1 MKKNGLLTFIFA
13 CIPGAGQMYY
23 GYMQRGLSIAMILI
37 LCVMAATVVEPLL
50 FLCLVIWMYSF
61 FDTYDLIRHM
71 AAGEPKED
79 SLLVLGNYEEI
90 KKMVPQHNRLIG
102 WGLVGFGVWAL
113 YETFISTW
121 LYTLL
126 CNLMGNGYAY
136 DIIRGIPNVVI
147 AALLIFAGLKLLG
160 LHPEKKNRDD
170 ELPPYPHEYLC
181 LPPWGGGGT
190 AAPDGGQPYGRCS
203 SALCR
208 RVGAGHVPPA
218 ADPPPLCPPYTRGPS
233 MPGSYHSI

>member
-1 MKKNGLLTFIFA
+1 MKKNAFLTFIFA

-23 GYMQRGLSIAMILI
+23 GYMKRGTSLLVYFCLFIMLGAIISPL
-37 LCVMAATVVEPLL
+37 VVGVAVVYM
-50 FLCLVIWMYSF
+50 FSF

-79 SLLVLGNYEEI
+79 SLLVLGNYGEI
-90 KKMVPQHNRLIG
+90 KKLVPQHNRLIG

-126 CNLMGNGYAY
+126 CNLVGDGYAY
-136 DIIRGIPNVVI
+136 DIITGIPNVVI

-170 ELPPYPHEYLC
+170 ELPPYPHE
-181 LPPWGGGGT
+181 
-190 AAPDGGQPYGRCS
+190 
-203 SALCR
+203 
-208 RVGAGHVPPA
+208 
-218 ADPPPLCPPYTRGPS
+218 
-233 MPGSYHSI
+233 

>member
-1 MKKNGLLTFIFA
+1 MKKNAFLTFIFA

-23 GYMQRGLSIAMILI
+23 GYMKRGTSLLVYFCLFIMLGAIISPL
-37 LCVMAATVVEPLL
+37 VVGVAVVYM
-50 FLCLVIWMYSF
+50 FSF

-79 SLLVLGNYEEI
+79 SLLVLGNYGEI

-126 CNLMGNGYAY
+126 CSLMGNGYAY
-136 DIIRGIPNVVI
+136 DIISGIPNVVI
-147 AALLIFAGLKLLG
+147 AALLIFSGLKLLG

-170 ELPPYPHEYLC
+170 ELPPYPHE
-181 LPPWGGGGT
+181 
-190 AAPDGGQPYGRCS
+190 
-203 SALCR
+203 
-208 RVGAGHVPPA
+208 
-218 ADPPPLCPPYTRGPS
+218 
-233 MPGSYHSI
+233 

>member
-1 MKKNGLLTFIFA
+1 MKKNAFLTFIFA

-23 GYMQRGLSIAMILI
+23 GYMKRGTSLLVYFCLFIMLGTIISPL
-37 LCVMAATVVEPLL
+37 VVGVAVVYM
-50 FLCLVIWMYSF
+50 FSF

-102 WGLVGFGVWAL
+102 WGLVGIGVWAL
-113 YETFISTW
+113 YDTFISNW

-126 CNLMGNGYAY
+126 CNLVGNGYAY
-136 DIIRGIPNVVI
+136 DIITGIPNVVI

-170 ELPPYPHEYLC
+170 ELPPYPHE
-181 LPPWGGGGT
+181 
-190 AAPDGGQPYGRCS
+190 
-203 SALCR
+203 
-208 RVGAGHVPPA
+208 
-218 ADPPPLCPPYTRGPS
+218 
-233 MPGSYHSI
+233 

>member
-1 MKKNGLLTFIFA
+1 MKKNGFLTFIFA

-90 KKMVPQHNRLIG
+90 KKLIPQHNKLIG

-113 YETFISTW
+113 YD
-121 LYTLL
+121 LL
-126 CNLMGNGYAY
+126 IGNWVYKILTNVLGYGHAW
-136 DIIRGIPNVVI
+136 DIINGIPNLVVGG
-147 AALLIFAGLKLLG
+147 LLVFAGFKLLG

-170 ELPPYPHEYLC
+170 ELPPYPHE
-181 LPPWGGGGT
+181 
-190 AAPDGGQPYGRCS
+190 
-203 SALCR
+203 
-208 RVGAGHVPPA
+208 
-218 ADPPPLCPPYTRGPS
+218 
-233 MPGSYHSI
+233 

>member
-1 MKKNGLLTFIFA
+1 MKKNAFLTFIFA

-23 GYMQRGLSIAMILI
+23 GYMKRGLSMITFFCLFI
-37 LCVMAATVVEPLL
+37 MAGTLVDVLVVGS
-50 FLCLVIWMYSF
+50 VIVWMYSF

-90 KKMVPQHNRLIG
+90 KKLLPQHNKLIG

-126 CNLMGNGYAY
+126 CNLVGDGYAY
-136 DIIRGIPNVVI
+136 DIITGIPNVVI

-170 ELPPYPHEYLC
+170 ELPPYPHE
-181 LPPWGGGGT
+181 
-190 AAPDGGQPYGRCS
+190 
-203 SALCR
+203 
-208 RVGAGHVPPA
+208 
-218 ADPPPLCPPYTRGPS
+218 
-233 MPGSYHSI
+233 

>member
-1 MKKNGLLTFIFA
+1 MKKNGFLTFIFA

-90 KKMVPQHNRLIG
+90 KKLIPQHTKLVG
-102 WGLVGFGVWAL
+102 WGLIGFGVWAL
-113 YETFISTW
+113 YD
-121 LYTLL
+121 LL
-126 CNLMGNGYAY
+126 IGNWVYKILTNVLGYGHAW
-136 DIIRGIPNVVI
+136 DIINGIPNLVVGG
-147 AALLIFAGLKLLG
+147 LLVFAGFKLLNM
-160 LHPEKKNRDD
+160 HPAKKNSDD
-170 ELPPYPHEYLC
+170 ELPPYPHE
-181 LPPWGGGGT
+181 
-190 AAPDGGQPYGRCS
+190 
-203 SALCR
+203 
-208 RVGAGHVPPA
+208 
-218 ADPPPLCPPYTRGPS
+218 
-233 MPGSYHSI
+233 

>member
-1 MKKNGLLTFIFA
+1 MKKNGFLTFIFA

-23 GYMQRGLSIAMILI
+23 GYMQRGLSIAMMLM
-37 LCVMAATVVEPLL
+37 LCVMAATVIEPLL

-90 KKMVPQHNRLIG
+90 KKLVPQHNRLIG

-113 YETFISTW
+113 YD
-121 LYTLL
+121 LL
-126 CNLMGNGYAY
+126 IGNWVYKILTNVLGYGHAW
-136 DIIRGIPNVVI
+136 DIINGIPNLVVGG
-147 AALLIFAGLKLLG
+147 LLVFAGFKLLG

-170 ELPPYPHEYLC
+170 ELPPYPHE
-181 LPPWGGGGT
+181 
-190 AAPDGGQPYGRCS
+190 
-203 SALCR
+203 
-208 RVGAGHVPPA
+208 
-218 ADPPPLCPPYTRGPS
+218 
-233 MPGSYHSI
+233 

>member
-1 MKKNGLLTFIFA
+1 MKKNGFLTFIFA

-90 KKMVPQHNRLIG
+90 KKLIPQHNRLIG

-113 YETFISTW
+113 YD
-121 LYTLL
+121 LL
-126 CNLMGNGYAY
+126 IGNWVYKILTNVLGYGHAW
-136 DIIRGIPNVVI
+136 DIINGIPNLVVGG
-147 AALLIFAGLKLLG
+147 LLVFAGFKLLNM
-160 LHPEKKNRDD
+160 HPAKKNRDD
-170 ELPPYPHEYLC
+170 ELPPYPHE
-181 LPPWGGGGT
+181 
-190 AAPDGGQPYGRCS
+190 
-203 SALCR
+203 
-208 RVGAGHVPPA
+208 
-218 ADPPPLCPPYTRGPS
+218 
-233 MPGSYHSI
+233 